1 MYPQLLIST
10 RSMFPAVDYL
20 VTGANW
26 LQGANVSSPHSENCF
41 ELEKGLVGCSFINTI
56 IQSTLEDTLRSRYIG
71 LVINTSVVQKT
82 FKDLIEAEVE
92 EFSEG

>member
-26 LQGANVSSPHSENCF
+26 HQGANVSSSHSENCF
-41 ELEKGLVGCSFINTI
+41 ELEKGPVGCSFISTI
-56 IQSTLEDTLRSRYIG
+56 IPNTLEDALCSRYIN

-82 FKDLIEAEVE
+82 SKDLIER
-92 EFSEG
+92 SRRIQ